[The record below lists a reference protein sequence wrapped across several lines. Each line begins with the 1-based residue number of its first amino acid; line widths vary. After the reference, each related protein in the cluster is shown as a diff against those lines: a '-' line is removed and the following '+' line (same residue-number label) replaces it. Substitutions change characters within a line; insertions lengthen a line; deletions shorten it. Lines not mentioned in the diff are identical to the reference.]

1 MCHHTCQGKLL
12 QCDFCHRA
20 SLSVMQMA
28 QSAPSAS
35 GLVLSISL
43 SLSSGGQGP
52 SCSIQRCSAA
62 IFTGLA
68 HQRGAGT
75 SRCEESTAPGVSSHL
90 MSYLQNGELRAHRVQ
105 VARPLWGVGET
116 LRGNPHCRV
125 SPWTHAFPVIPQLPF
140 PIVLA
145 LEAPGR
151 ACLVP
156 RDLVWP
162 WPGSCSPDV
171 PTAKSSSSQAG
182 ASGLGLRELW
192 GKTLGSGCPHPC
204 L

>member
-1 MCHHTCQGKLL
+1 MCHHTCQRKLL

-28 QSAPSAS
+28 QSAPSAT

-52 SCSIQRCSAA
+52 SCSIQRCCAA
-62 IFTGLA
+62 A
-68 HQRGAGT
+68 R
-75 SRCEESTAPGVSSHL
+75 RCEESTAPGVSSNL

-116 LRGNPHCRV
+116 LRGSPHCRV
-125 SPWTHAFPVIPQLPF
+125 SPWTHALLVIPQLPF